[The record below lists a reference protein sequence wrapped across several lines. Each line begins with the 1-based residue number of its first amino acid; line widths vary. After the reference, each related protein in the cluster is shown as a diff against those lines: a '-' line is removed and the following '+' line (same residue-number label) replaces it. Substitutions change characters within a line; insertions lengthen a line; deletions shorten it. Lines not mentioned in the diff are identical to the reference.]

1 MFYRYE
7 KVSIICCLNIIKLSV
22 IFMFIL
28 MIIKE
33 MKQTPN
39 NVSSQIR
46 FCRKMAIFANDGMFY
61 DTK

>member
-28 MIIKE
+28 IPYVNAI
-33 MKQTPN
+33 
-39 NVSSQIR
+39 VSLY
-46 FCRKMAIFANDGMFY
+46 NDLVYLLFLL
-61 DTK
+61 KL